1 MIIMSTNRSLNWD
14 DMRVFLAVARRRSL
28 SAAARSL
35 KVTQPTVGRRLR
47 ALEETLATRLFDR
60 LPDGFAPTAA
70 GQELIPLAEE
80 MERTAEALQRR
91 QASLADRVS
100 GTVRLSVT
108 ELTAQFLAD
117 RITDLRAQLPDIEFE
132 IAVSHLYANLSK
144 READLVLRE
153 CLPDQPGLIVRKLA
167 DFRYAVYGS
176 AGYVRAHPIAMTDGR
191 YGECDWVAFDEQ
203 HAYFTQQK
211 WLSQKLQNRQAA
223 VRVNNGSLLHTI
235 VRNDGGLGVLPCF
248 IGDRDPDLVRVTPPL
263 NEIASTKHIIVHPDL
278 RRVPSIRAVMD
289 ALIDLF
295 KREAPL
301 LLGQTY
307 AGPTA
312 A

>member
-1 MIIMSTNRSLNWD
+1 MSAKGSLNWD

-47 ALEETLATRLFDR
+47 ALEDALEARLFDR
-60 LPDGFAPTAA
+60 LPDGFAPTSA
-70 GQELIPLAEE
+70 GQELIPLAEA

-117 RITDLRAQLPDIEFE
+117 RITDLRERLPDIEFE

-144 READLVLRE
+144 READLILRE

-176 AGYVRAHPIAMTDGR
+176 AAYVRDNPVAMTDAR
-191 YGECDWVAFDEQ
+191 YADCDWVAFDE
-203 HAYFTQQK
+203 HHTYFTQQK
-211 WLSQKLQNRQAA
+211 WLDQKMNNRPAA
-223 VRVNNGSLLHTI
+223 IRVNNGSLMHHV
-235 VRNDGGLGVLPCF
+235 VRSNGGLGVLPCF
-248 IGDRDPDLVRVTPPL
+248 VGDCDPALIRVTPPL
-263 NEIASTKHIIVHPDL
+263 SEITSTKHIIVHPDL

-301 LLGQTY
+301 LLGKAD

>member
-1 MIIMSTNRSLNWD
+1 MGQKQTLNWD
-14 DMRVFLAVARRRSL
+14 DMRVFLAVARKRTL

-47 ALEETLATRLFDR
+47 ALEVSLGARLFDR

-70 GQELIPLAEE
+70 GQELVPLAEE

-117 RITDLRAQLPDIEFE
+117 RITELHERLPDIELE
-132 IAVSHLYANLSK
+132 IAESHLSANLSK

-153 CLPDQPGLIVRKLA
+153 CLPDQPGLIARKLG

-176 AGYVRAHPIAMTDGR
+176 TGYVRTHPVATTEGR
-191 YGECDWVAFDEQ
+191 FRECDWVGFDEE
-203 HAYFTQQK
+203 HTYFTQQK
-211 WLSQKLQNRQAA
+211 WLAQKLANRAA
-223 VRVNNGSLLHTI
+223 VIRVNNGTLLHNV
-235 VRNDGGLGVLPCF
+235 VRNDAGLGVLPCF
-248 IGDRDPDLVRVTPPL
+248 IGDRDPALVRVTPPL

-278 RRVPSIRAVMD
+278 RRVPSVRAVMNE
-289 ALIDLF
+289 LIELF
-295 KREAPL
+295 KRETPL
-301 LLGQTY
+301 LLGKTY

>member
-1 MIIMSTNRSLNWD
+1 MSRKQTLNWD
-14 DMRVFLAVARRRSL
+14 DMRVFLAVVRKRTL

-47 ALEETLATRLFDR
+47 ALEESLGARLFDR

-70 GQELIPLAEE
+70 GEELIPLAEE

-91 QASLADRVS
+91 QASLADQVS

-108 ELTAQFLAD
+108 ELTAQFLAG
-117 RITDLRAQLPDIEFE
+117 RMTYLRERLPDIEFE
-132 IAVSHLYANLSK
+132 IAESHLYANLSK

-153 CLPDQPGLIVRKLA
+153 CMPDQPGLIVRKLGE
-167 DFRYAVYGS
+167 FRYAVYGS
-176 AGYVRAHPIAMTDGR
+176 ANYVRTHPQVNTESR
-191 YGECDWVAFDEQ
+191 YANCDWVAFDED

-211 WLSQKLQNRQAA
+211 WLARKLGKHKAA
-223 VRVNNGSLLHTI
+223 IRVNNGSLLHA
-235 VRNDGGLGVLPCF
+235 VLRNDAGLGVLPCF
-248 IGDRDPDLVRVTPPL
+248 IGDRDPTLIRVTPPL
-263 NEIASTKHIIVHPDL
+263 TEITSTKHIIVHPDL
-278 RRVPSIRAVMD
+278 RRVPSVRAVMD
-289 ALIDLF
+289 ELVDLF

-301 LLGQTY
+301 LLGKSY

>member
-1 MIIMSTNRSLNWD
+1 MSRNQTLNWD
-14 DMRVFLAVARRRSL
+14 DMRVFLAVVRRRTL
-28 SAAARSL
+28 SAAARKL

-47 ALEETLATRLFDR
+47 ALEESLEVRLFDR

-70 GQELIPLAEE
+70 GQELIPLAED
-80 MERTAEALQRR
+80 MERTAETLQRR

-117 RITDLRAQLPDIEFE
+117 KITGLRERLPDIEFE
-132 IAVSHLYANLSK
+132 IAESHLYANLSK

-153 CLPDQPGLIVRKLA
+153 CMPDQPGLIVRKLG

-176 AGYVRAHPIAMTDGR
+176 SNYVRANPVATTEGR
-191 YGECDWVAFDEQ
+191 FKECDWIGFDEE

-211 WLSQKLQNRQAA
+211 WLSQKLDNRPAT
-223 VRVNNGSLLHTI
+223 VRVNNGSLLHNI
-235 VRNDGGLGVLPCF
+235 LRNDAGLGVLPCF
-248 IGDRDPDLVRVTPPL
+248 IGDRDPELIRVTAPL

-278 RRVPSIRAVMD
+278 RRVPAVRAVMD
-289 ALIDLF
+289 ELIELF

-301 LLGQTY
+301 LLGKTY
-307 AGPTA
+307 ARTTA

>member
-1 MIIMSTNRSLNWD
+1 MANGKSLNWD
-14 DMRVFLAVARRRSL
+14 DMRVFLAVARRGNL
-28 SAAARSL
+28 SAAARKL

-47 ALEETLATRLFDR
+47 ALEETLDVRLFDR
-60 LPDGFAPTAA
+60 LPDGFVPTTA

-91 QASLADRVS
+91 QASLADGVN

-117 RITDLRAQLPDIEFE
+117 RITDLQARLPDIEFE

-153 CLPDQPGLIVRKLA
+153 CLPDQAGLIARKLA
-167 DFRYAVYGS
+167 DFRYAVYGA
-176 AGYVRAHPIAMTDGR
+176 AGYVRDNPVAMTDGR
-191 YGECDWVAFDEQ
+191 YRECTWVGFDEE

-211 WLSQKLQNRQAA
+211 WLDQTLGNGMAT
-223 VRVNNGSLLHTI
+223 VRVNNGALLHSV
-235 VRNDGGLGVLPCF
+235 VRNGAGLGVLPCF
-248 IGDRDPDLVRVTPPL
+248 IGDRDHDLVRVTPPL
-263 NEIASTKHIIVHPDL
+263 ADVKSAKHIIVHPDL
-278 RRVPSIRAVMD
+278 RRVPSVRAVMD
-289 ALIDLF
+289 ELIDLF
-295 KREAPL
+295 KREGPL
-301 LLGQTY
+301 LLGETY
-307 AGPTA
+307 AGHSA